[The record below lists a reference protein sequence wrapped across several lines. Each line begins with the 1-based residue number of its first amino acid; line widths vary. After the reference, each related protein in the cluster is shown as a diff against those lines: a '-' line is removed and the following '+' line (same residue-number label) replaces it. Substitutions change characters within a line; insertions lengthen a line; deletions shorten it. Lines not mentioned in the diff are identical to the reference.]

1 MQDNSSGAV
10 GQLGVQAAETQGVRK
25 EPSTPVNRLAKE
37 TSPYLLLHK
46 HNPVDWYPWGKEAF
60 EKAAAENKPIFLSIG
75 YSSCYWCHVME
86 RESFSDPQI
95 AKVLNEQFVCIKVD
109 REELPDVDDVYMTA
123 IHLMGLR
130 GGWPL
135 SVFLTPDRKPFFG
148 GTYWPPDDRAGIVG
162 FRTVL
167 TRVTAAWR
175 DRRHDAKEFADRV
188 AEALRKATKPQK
200 PGDAQSLGRATVS
213 QAVDGLG
220 RQFDPQFGGFGYHP
234 SQVHL
239 PKFPQPPKPT
249 LLLYHARREENEK
262 ALHVANKTLDHMAR
276 GGIWDHLGGGF
287 HRYSTD
293 RLWRVPHFEKM
304 LYDNA
309 LLARV
314 YLQAFEATDELRY
327 RQVVEDIRTFVA
339 REMTS
344 PEGGFYSALDAESEH
359 EEGKYYVWAKKEIQD
374 VLGEDDFELFAR
386 VYGLDGKPNF
396 EDDRYVLQQFEP
408 IEQSAATL
416 ELSVTDLLGRLGPM
430 RNALLETR
438 EKRARPLL
446 DTKILTDWNGLMI
459 AALADGHRVLGE
471 DAYRRAA
478 EAAATFVLEKMR
490 DTNGYLLHTYASG
503 HAKIPGYLTDYAF
516 FIDGL
521 LALDRATDEDRW
533 LSDAVAL
540 TDQTI
545 ELFWDPA
552 QGGFYTTSAQHDVLL
567 ARPKTAED
575 SVIPSGNSIAVQV
588 LVSLA
593 QRTGDQRYAELAAK
607 TLAAFSGPINASPSE
622 LPAMVEGLGQFLD
635 AGFSV
640 EQLAGT
646 SGQTDQQTLAAEAKV
661 SVDQLQP
668 GAEFHID
675 IALDIDESCHV
686 NANPASSEQLIPV
699 TVALDSPLPLRDMRT
714 EYPKGQS
721 FAVEGLN
728 ESINVYA
735 GRVSIRSYATL
746 GDDASPGD
754 STVNATI
761 RYQACDAS
769 RCMPPQTL
777 KLQIPVKVRRAAERD
792 VPRRRTDNPVRR
804 RQDGQDCPS
813 YG

>member
-1 MQDNSSGAV
+1 MHDNSSGTIDQPSV
-10 GQLGVQAAETQGVRK
+10 HAAEAEDGQK
-25 EPSTPVNRLAKE
+25 KPSTRENRLAKE

-60 EKAAAENKPIFLSIG
+60 EKAVAEDKPIFLSIG

-95 AKVLNEQFVCIKVD
+95 ATVLNEHFVCIKVD

-135 SVFLTPDRKPFFG
+135 SVFLTPERKPFFG
-148 GTYWPPDDRAGIVG
+148 GTYWPPDDRAGMVG

-167 TRVTAAWR
+167 TRVTAAWS
-175 DRRHDAKEFADRV
+175 DRRDDAKQFADRV

-200 PGDAQSLGRATVS
+200 SGDVQSLERAVVS
-213 QAVDGLG
+213 RAVDGLG
-220 RQFDPQFGGFGYHP
+220 RQFDPQYGGFGYHP
-234 SQVHL
+234 SQAHL
-239 PKFPQPPKPT
+239 PKFPQPLKPS
-249 LLLYHARREENEK
+249 LLLYYARHAESEK
-262 ALHVANKTLDHMAR
+262 ALRVATKTLDHMAR

-293 RLWRVPHFEKM
+293 RFWRVPHFEKM

-309 LLARV
+309 LLAGV
-314 YLQAFEATDELRY
+314 YLEAFEATGEPRY
-327 RQVVEDIRTFVA
+327 RQVVEDIRAFVA

-359 EEGKYYVWAKKEIQD
+359 EEGKYYVWTKQE
-374 VLGEDDFELFAR
+374 VRNLLGEDDYKLFAT
-386 VYGLDGKPNF
+386 VYGLNGQPNF

-416 ELSVTDLLGRLGPM
+416 EMSATDLLDRLGPM
-430 RNALLETR
+430 RDALLNAR
-438 EKRARPLL
+438 DKRPRPLL
-446 DTKILTDWNGLMI
+446 DTKVLTDWNGLMI
-459 AALADGHRVLGE
+459 AALADGYRVLGE
-471 DAYRRAA
+471 DAYRQAA
-478 EAAATFVLEKMR
+478 EAAATFVLDKMR
-490 DTNGYLLHTYASG
+490 DSDGRLYHSYASG
-503 HAKIPGYLTDYAF
+503 HAKIPGYLADYAF
-516 FIDGL
+516 LIDAL
-521 LALDRATDEDRW
+521 LALHQATGEDRW
-533 LSDAVAL
+533 LSESHTL
-540 TDQTI
+540 TDQMV

-552 QGGFYTTSAQHDVLL
+552 LSGFYTTSAQHDTLL

-575 SVIPSGNSIAVQV
+575 SVIPSGNSIAVQA

-593 QRTGDQRYAELAAK
+593 LRTGDQRYAGLAAK
-607 TLAAFSGPINASPSE
+607 TLAAFSGPIAASPSE
-622 LPAMVEGLGQFLD
+622 LPAMVQGLGQLLD
-635 AGFSV
+635 AGFTV

-646 SGQTDQQTLAAEAKV
+646 AKPADQQVLKAEAKL

-668 GAEFHID
+668 GREFHID
-675 IALDIDESCHV
+675 SVLDVDGGWHV

-699 TVALDSPLPLRDMRT
+699 TVTLDSPLTLKDVRT
-714 EYPKGQS
+714 EYPKGES
-721 FAVEGLN
+721 FTVKGLN
-728 ESINVYA
+728 ESISVFA

-754 STVNATI
+754 SNIGITI
-761 RYQACDAS
+761 RYQACDAN
-769 RCMPPQTL
+769 RCMPPQTV
-777 KLQIPVKVRRAAERD
+777 KLQIPVTVAGAA
-792 VPRRRTDNPVRR
+792 P
-804 RQDGQDCPS
+804 G
-813 YG
+813 

>member
-1 MQDNSSGAV
+1 MQDKSSGSLE
-10 GQLGVQAAETQGVRK
+10 QPGVQAAEAEEEQK
-25 EPSTPVNRLAKE
+25 KPSTRENRLAKE

-60 EKAAAENKPIFLSIG
+60 DKAAAENKPIFLSIG

-95 AKVLNEQFVCIKVD
+95 AKVLNEHFVCIKVD
-109 REELPDVDDVYMTA
+109 REELPDVDDVYMTS

-175 DRRHDAKEFADRV
+175 DRRDDAKEFGSKV
-188 AEALRKATKPQK
+188 AEAVSKAMKPQK
-200 PGDAQSLGRATVS
+200 SGDAESLGRPS
-213 QAVDGLG
+213 ISLAVDGLA
-220 RQFDPQFGGFGYHP
+220 RQFDPQYGGFGYHP
-234 SQVHL
+234 SQAHL
-239 PKFPQPPKPT
+239 PKFPQPPKPA
-249 LLLYHARREENEK
+249 LLLYYAQQAESEK
-262 ALHVANKTLDHMAR
+262 ATRVVTKTLDHMAR

-293 RLWRVPHFEKM
+293 RFWRVPHFEKM

-314 YLQAFEATDELRY
+314 YLEAFQATGEPRY
-327 RQVVEDIRTFVA
+327 GQVVEDIRIFLE

-344 PEGGFYSALDAESEH
+344 SEGGFYSALDAESEH
-359 EEGKYYVWAKKEIQD
+359 EEGKYYVWSQKDVQELLGQD
-374 VLGEDDFELFAR
+374 DYKLFAT
-386 VYGLDGKPNF
+386 VYGLDSQPNF

-416 ELSVTDLLGRLGPM
+416 EIDPADLQKRLGPM
-430 RNALLETR
+430 RDALLEAR
-438 EKRARPLL
+438 EKRPRPLL
-446 DTKILTDWNGLMI
+446 DTKVLTDWNGLMI
-459 AALADGHRVLGE
+459 AALADGYRVLGE
-471 DAYRRAA
+471 DAYRQAAERAA
-478 EAAATFVLEKMR
+478 TLVLDKMR
-490 DTNGYLLHTYASG
+490 DSDGHLLHNYACD
-503 HAKIPGYLTDYAF
+503 HAKIPGYLADYAF

-521 LALDRATDEDRW
+521 LALDQATDEDRW
-533 LSDAVAL
+533 LAEAQTL
-540 TDQTI
+540 TDQMV
-545 ELFWDPA
+545 ELFWDPV
-552 QGGFYTTSAQHDVLL
+552 QGGFYTTSAQHDALL

-575 SVIPSGNSIAVQV
+575 SVIPSGNSVAVQA
-588 LVSLA
+588 LVTLA

-607 TLAAFSGPINASPSE
+607 TLAVFSGPITAAPSE
-622 LPAMVEGLGQFLD
+622 HPAMIRGLGQLLD
-635 AGFSV
+635 SGFSV
-640 EQLAGT
+640 EQLVGT
-646 SGQTDQQTLAAEAKV
+646 AKPSDQQGFKAEAKL

-675 IALDIDESCHV
+675 IVLDVDEGWHV
-686 NANPASSEQLIPV
+686 NANPASSEKLIPV
-699 TVALDSPLPLRDMRT
+699 TVTLDAPLTLTDVRS
-714 EYPKGQS
+714 EYPKGES
-721 FAVEGLN
+721 FAVEGLD
-728 ESINVYA
+728 ESISVYA

-746 GDDASPGD
+746 DDDAAPGD
-754 STVNATI
+754 STVDVTV

-769 RCMPPQTL
+769 RCMPP
-777 KLQIPVKVRRAAERD
+777 KEIELQVPVKVASKGDAGE
-792 VPRRRTDNPVRR
+792 
-804 RQDGQDCPS
+804 
-813 YG
+813 